1 LKAAQPDVKSRKFL
15 LLALALAVAGALF
28 YFVAVREP
36 TSIVLTGVVT
46 TDEIRVGALIQGRI
60 EELDVAPGDT
70 VEKGQMLARIQP
82 QEPKADVAY
91 YKNMEQASAAAVA
104 QAKAELKFFEEQT
117 RDQIRQAEANVAVTR
132 AQARQAEADLESARL
147 EFERQKQLRE
157 RQLNSAQA
165 LDEAR
170 TAYAAAQARSESL
183 VKQVQA
189 AEAALSVAQASQEQI
204 GSHKAELESAGEQRA
219 AAGAQTAKAEVR
231 LAYTEIR
238 APISG
243 IVDVRAALTG
253 EVVTPGQTIVTL
265 IDPDGLWVRADVEES
280 YIDGVHLGDKL
291 NVRLPSGAARE
302 CEVFFRGVDADYAT
316 QRDVSRTKR
325 DIKTFEIRLRCDNG
339 DRSLA
344 LGMSAYVTLP
354 LSR

>member
-1 LKAAQPDVKSRKFL
+1 MARPKKRIFL
-15 LLALALAVAGALF
+15 LFALAVVAGAALV
-28 YFVAVREP
+28 YYVAVRTP
-36 TSIVLTGVVT
+36 ASIVLTGVVT
-46 TDEIRVGALIQGRI
+46 TDAVRVGALIQGRI
-60 EELDVAPGDT
+60 EELDVAPGDS
-70 VEKGQMLARIQP
+70 VEKGRMLARIQP

-91 YKNMEQASAAAVA
+91 YKNMEKASAAAVA
-104 QAKAELKFFEEQT
+104 EAKAELTFFEEQT
-117 RDQIRQAEANVAVTR
+117 REQIRQAEANVAVTR

-147 EFERQKQLRE
+147 EYERQKQLRE
-157 RQLNSAQA
+157 KQLNSAQA
-165 LDEAR
+165 LDQAR
-170 TAYAAAQARSESL
+170 TAYEAAQARSESV

-189 AEAALSVAQASQEQI
+189 AGAALSVARANEEQI
-204 GSHKAELESAGEQRA
+204 GARKAELESAGEQLA
-219 AAGAQTAKAEVR
+219 AAAAQTAKAEVR

-265 IDPDGLWVRADVEES
+265 IDLDDLWVRADVEES
-280 YIDGVHLGDKL
+280 YIDRVRLGDKL
-291 NVRLPSGAARE
+291 EVRLPSGAARE
-302 CEVFFRGVDADYAT
+302 CDVFFRGVDADYAT

-325 DIKTFEIRLRCDNG
+325 DIKTFEIRLRCDNR

-354 LSR
+354 LRT

>member
-1 LKAAQPDVKSRKFL
+1 MKKRKILLWVLVLVVAA
-15 LLALALAVAGALF
+15 GLF
-28 YFVAVREP
+28 YYFEVREP
-36 TSIVLTGVVT
+36 ASIVLTGVVT
-46 TDEIRVGALIQGRI
+46 TDEVRVGALIQGRV
-60 EELDVAPGDT
+60 EELDVEPGDT

-91 YKNMEQASAAAVA
+91 YKNMEKASAAAVA
-104 QAKAELKFFEEQT
+104 QAKAELAFFEEQT
-117 RDQIRQAEANVAVTR
+117 REQIRQAEANVAVTR

-170 TAYAAAQARSESL
+170 TAYEAAQARSESV
-183 VKQVQA
+183 VKQVAA
-189 AEAALSVAQASQEQI
+189 AEAALSVAKANEEQI
-204 GSHKAELESAGEQRA
+204 GARKAELESAGEQLA

-238 APISG
+238 APIAG

-253 EVVTPGQTIVTL
+253 EVVMPGQTIVTL
-265 IDPDGLWVRADVEES
+265 IDPDDLWVRADVEES
-280 YIDGVHLGDKL
+280 YIDSVRLGDKL
-291 NVRLPSGAARE
+291 AVRLPSGDERE
-302 CEVFFRGVDADYAT
+302 CKVFFRGVDADYAT

-325 DIKTFEIRLRCDNG
+325 DIKTFEIRLRCDNA
-339 DRSLA
+339 DRRLA

-354 LSR
+354 LART